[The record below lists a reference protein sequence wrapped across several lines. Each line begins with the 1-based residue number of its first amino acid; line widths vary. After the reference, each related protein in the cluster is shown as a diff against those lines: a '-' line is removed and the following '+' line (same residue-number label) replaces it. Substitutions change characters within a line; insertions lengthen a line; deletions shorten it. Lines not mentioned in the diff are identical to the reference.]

1 LPARAGTAHR
11 VLGRPPTCGGGGG
24 VVIPPAD
31 AAPHSGDG
39 YLSWHRDHGAGW
51 SGEAW
56 PYPRERSLKVS
67 VYLYDVPDDGG
78 CLTFV
83 PGSR

>member
-1 LPARAGTAHR
+1 MDIWGQRRRGKRYRTLP
-11 VLGRPPTCGGGGG
+11 
-24 VVIPPAD
+24 
-31 AAPHSGDG
+31 
-39 YLSWHRDHGAGW
+39 YWHRDHGAGW